1 MVRQSIRLRLTLDEV
16 DGYIPRPC
24 GPWPAWNAVSAAV
37 LSNWGDKSGWW
48 WWRWD
53 PLWLPCRR
61 WWRWAPLLPPF
72 QPLLSDI
79 PLYLDGLFPESILTQ
94 NIKINCFKALH
105 TTKPQLFVYNF
116 YQKLLLC
123 IFKWHN
129 GVISIKRKEWLN
141 IRSVCR
147 KMRSTFTTVFYC

>member
-1 MVRQSIRLRLTLDEV
+1 MVRQSKRLRLTLDEA
-16 DGYIPRPC
+16 DGYMPRPC
-24 GPWPAWNAVSAAV
+24 GPWPAWIAVSAAV

-79 PLYLDGLFPESILTQ
+79 PLYLDGLFPESILIK
-94 NIKINCFKALH
+94 NIKINCLKALH
-105 TTKPQLFVYNF
+105 TTKPQLLANLFRNSIRNSYYVSLNGIMGS
-116 YQKLLLC
+116 YQ
-123 IFKWHN
+123 
-129 GVISIKRKEWLN
+129 
-141 IRSVCR
+141 
-147 KMRSTFTTVFYC
+147 